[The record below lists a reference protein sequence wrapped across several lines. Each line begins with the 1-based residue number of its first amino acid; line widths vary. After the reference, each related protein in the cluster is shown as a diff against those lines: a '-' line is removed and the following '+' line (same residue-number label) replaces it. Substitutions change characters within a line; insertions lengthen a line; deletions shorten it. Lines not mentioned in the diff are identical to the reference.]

1 MDTSL
6 YRPERF
12 LLQVEFFFTRGR
24 TLEAVMEDIADRV
37 LDGSPLKRSIRFYDV
52 EGRLTQKVLAWG
64 RSRRLGHPTFIRSR
78 TVGQKRK
85 RKLERLHR
93 RLTARDQEFETSV
106 PACILDCLTGCI
118 LRGEDIALE
127 DFGGQGFRIVAPN
140 ERAELMAMLPRARK
154 QPWIF
159 VFRDADLLAD
169 NLSIVGSVM

>member
-1 MDTSL
+1 MDASL
-6 YRPERF
+6 YRSERF
-12 LLQVEFFFTRGR
+12 LLQVEFLFARGG
-24 TLEAVMEDIADRV
+24 TLEAVVEDITNRI
-37 LDGSPLKRSIRFYDV
+37 LDSSPLKRSIRFYDV

-64 RSRRLGHPTFIRSR
+64 RSRRLSHPTLSRSR

-93 RLTARDQEFETSV
+93 RLTARDQEFEASV

-118 LRGEDIALE
+118 LRREDIALE

-140 ERAELMAMLPRARK
+140 ERAGLMTMLPRARR

-169 NLSIVGSVM
+169 NLLPVGSVM